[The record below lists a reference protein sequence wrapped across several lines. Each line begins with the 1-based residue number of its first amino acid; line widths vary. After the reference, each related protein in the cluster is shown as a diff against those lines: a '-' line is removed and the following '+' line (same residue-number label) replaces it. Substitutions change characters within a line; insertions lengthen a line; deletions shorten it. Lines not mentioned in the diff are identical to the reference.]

1 MKRLISEY
9 QKGCE
14 LLSERIV
21 QLTAEMKRLKK
32 IGRTDE
38 IERLNL
44 KQRIALLYTEQRQ
57 TRDTI
62 EYLTS
67 YSRRLEQRVE
77 TMYI

>member
-21 QLTAEMKRLKK
+21 QLTDEMKRLKK

-57 TRDTI
+57 TRDII